1 MKTTILTLMI
11 IEGLIASGAYAA
23 GPETPPATVSGG
35 LLTDA
40 NGMSLY
46 TFTPDTATSSE
57 CNGSCSNSWPP
68 LTADADSS
76 ETGAFTIITRD
87 DGQMQWVHAGRPLY
101 RWINDKVPGDTTGDG
116 IGGNWHLA
124 RP

>member
-1 MKTTILTLMI
+1 MKTTIVTLMV

-23 GPETPPATVSGG
+23 GPETPPATVAGG

-46 TFTPDTATSSE
+46 TFAPDSATSSE

-68 LTADADSS
+68 LTADVDAG

-87 DGQMQWVHAGRPLY
+87 DGQLQWVYAGRPLY
-101 RWINDKVPGDTTGDG
+101 RWVNDKMPGDTTGDG